1 MNGAWVPA
9 VLDQLNSGRKERMMR
24 HYQVRDV
31 MAADPVTVT
40 PATPVK
46 DLADILVRQRAGAL
60 PVLTWQGTVAGV
72 VTEAELLR
80 KEELQRDPEGPH
92 SMHLSY
98 RVRRAI
104 ATAENAREIMDTHP
118 ATVRADATVAEAA
131 RVMDRQQVSCL
142 LVTDENGKLL
152 GLVRP
157 RDLLRVFLRPDE
169 EIKAE
174 IISEVLT
181 GCLGTNPALVR
192 VDVTDGV
199 VRLTGELERKSM
211 LAAVLPAVRAV
222 DGVIDVEA
230 QLGYAIDDTRLS
242 RVPITGK

>member
-1 MNGAWVPA
+1 
-9 VLDQLNSGRKERMMR
+9 MR

-31 MAADPVTVT
+31 MAADPLTVT

-46 DLADILVRQRAGAL
+46 DLADSLVRQRAGAL
-60 PVLTWQGTVAGV
+60 PVLTWQGTVVGV

-80 KEELQRDPEGPH
+80 KEQLQRDPEGPH

-98 RVRRAI
+98 RARRAI

-169 EIKAE
+169 EIRAE
-174 IISEVLT
+174 IISEVLA
-181 GCLGTNPALVR
+181 GYLGTNPGLVR

-199 VRLTGELERKSM
+199 VRLMGEVERQLSY
-211 LAAVLPAVRAV
+211 AV
-222 DGVIDVEA
+222 
-230 QLGYAIDDTRLS
+230 DDTRL
-242 RVPITGK
+242 PALADITDY

>member
-1 MNGAWVPA
+1 MT
-9 VLDQLNSGRKERMMR
+9 
-24 HYQVRDV
+24 
-31 MAADPVTVT
+31 ADPVTVT

-46 DLADILVRQRAGAL
+46 DLADILVRQRVGAL

-72 VTEAELLR
+72 VTETELLR
-80 KEELQRDPEGPH
+80 KEELKRDPEGLH
-92 SMHLSY
+92 STHLTY
-98 RVRRAI
+98 QTRRAI
-104 ATAENAREIMDTHP
+104 ATAENAREIMNTHP

-142 LVTDENGKLL
+142 LVIDDNGKLL

-181 GCLGTNPALVR
+181 GYLGTNPALVQ

-199 VRLTGELERKSM
+199 VRLTGEVERKS
-211 LAAVLPAVRAV
+211 VLSLVMPMTRAV
-222 DGVIDVEA
+222 DGVIDVEG
-230 QLGYAIDDTRLS
+230 QLSYASDDTRL
-242 RVPITGK
+242 PAAPDITETRRPGLGLAGGKAPVSVSAKAGDFRHQW

>member
-1 MNGAWVPA
+1 
-9 VLDQLNSGRKERMMR
+9 MR
-24 HYQVRDV
+24 RYQVQDV

-46 DLADILVRQRAGAL
+46 DLADILVRQRVGAL

-72 VTEAELLR
+72 VTETDLLR
-80 KEELQRDPEGPH
+80 KEELQRDPESPH
-92 SMHLSY
+92 SMHLTY
-98 RVRRAI
+98 RIRRAI
-104 ATAENAREIMDTHP
+104 ATAENAREIMNTHP

-131 RVMDRQQVSCL
+131 RVMDQQQVSCL
-142 LVTDENGKLL
+142 LVIDDNGKLL

-169 EIKAE
+169 EIRAE

-181 GCLGTNPALVR
+181 GYLGTNPALVR

-199 VRLTGELERKSM
+199 VRLTGEVERKSM
-211 LAAVLPAVRAV
+211 LSIVLPVTRAV
-222 DGVIDVEA
+222 DGVIDVEG
-230 QLGYAIDDTRLS
+230 QLSYAIDDTRLPAVADIS
-242 RVPITGK
+242 DY

>member
-1 MNGAWVPA
+1 
-9 VLDQLNSGRKERMMR
+9 MR

-31 MAADPVTVT
+31 MTADPVTVT

-46 DLADILVRQRAGAL
+46 DLADILVRQRVGAL
-60 PVLTWQGTVAGV
+60 PVLTWQGTVVGV
-72 VTEAELLR
+72 VTETELLR
-80 KEELQRDPEGPH
+80 KEELQRDPEGPR

-98 RVRRAI
+98 RIRRAI
-104 ATAENAREIMDTHP
+104 ATAENAREIMNTHP

-131 RVMDRQQVSCL
+131 RVMDRQQISCL
-142 LVTDENGKLL
+142 LVIDDNGKLL

-169 EIKAE
+169 EIRAE

-181 GCLGTNPALVR
+181 GCLGTNSALVW

-199 VRLTGELERKSM
+199 VRLTGEVERKSM
-211 LAAVLPAVRAV
+211 LSLVLPMTRAV
-222 DGVIDVEA
+222 DGVIDVEG
-230 QLGYAIDDTRLS
+230 QLTYAIDDTRL
-242 RVPITGK
+242 PAAADITDY